1 MATLKFKNP
10 KRGFGADQARPLDLG
25 AGTSEIELLVS
36 DINPGAPPDWELKV
50 NAGRLIYGDF
60 DPDSPR
66 QQSVRWEFPRRFEGL
81 ASAWIEEPAWVDES
95 GQVMDQ
101 GQRGSGMRFGWSR
114 GQTLWVRVDV
124 KPTET
129 QPGERPAGT
138 MGVDFPQDINL
149 VRSNIPDT
157 PDMALWLLIRR
168 GTEAISYQR
177 YAAYMNWAFCGE
189 KPHRDLLDAGDL
201 TGLAGDAIAKVGAAG
216 DQLRAAVRYRIDE
229 LSARRA
235 LPFPDAEPYRVLKAA
250 TELFLMSQCG
260 VYLDANDLEATV
272 RRLAAGQGNA
282 DRLHSDGRSDPG
294 GWIDDYLEDLGG
306 DPFSGPESFPYLALI
321 RQKLGDVRLS
331 SMGSEDSL
339 LAEKCYGI
347 ITQKLTQPTFLEL
360 IWSYWHEEGML
371 TQSINAV
378 SMRFQNRRLRAGDPL
393 ANLEVDP
400 LRPLN
405 NLLWGWVQD
414 EQHRLT
420 VSRRAHEY
428 DHEYGLK
435 LVGRA
440 VPTLETADSRST
452 FLAAFHTLLQRCAY
466 FFKEYDDKTVVPD
479 AFPVLNALREVHLV
493 LSEGAHNQFGDL
505 PWVAR
510 QEMLMTEW
518 ILARPEFREFLPT
531 RIMVAYPEPWM
542 DRVDAMKKV
551 QGWTDTS
558 VRHFRDLGVTG
569 EKVLLSI
576 RFGNW
581 SDITNQN
588 QAANWA
594 IFWREEI
601 QWYINSY
608 EAVTGIDLTSQ
619 ITDSQQLGVAQARFI
634 QPGVHL
640 SRRLA
645 AQKQTRAITRVSA
658 EI

>member
-1 MATLKFKNP
+1 MATVVPNDWMTLTPGSDPPEVRLNGNLQKLVATLERGGYTVDVEPDSGGTNFDPTNP
-10 KRGFGADQARPLDLG
+10 ASFNWVPDPEDPQATLVLYYEG
-25 AGTSEIELLVS
+25 AGLPRVVLASIDLTAPEVVPAAPRIV
-36 DINPGAPPDWELKV
+36 PGAAGVVFPAKV
-50 NAGRLIYGDF
+50 D
-60 DPDSPR
+60 
-66 QQSVRWEFPRRFEGL
+66 
-81 ASAWIEEPAWVDES
+81 
-95 GQVMDQ
+95 
-101 GQRGSGMRFGWSR
+101 
-114 GQTLWVRVDV
+114 
-124 KPTET
+124 
-129 QPGERPAGT
+129 
-138 MGVDFPQDINL
+138 L

-157 PDMALWLLIRR
+157 PDMALWVLIKA

-177 YAAYMNWAFCGE
+177 YSAFMNWAFC
-189 KPHRDLLDAGDL
+189 DDASDVPPE
-201 TGLAGDAIAKVGAAG
+201 DKVRFQGG
-216 DQLRAAVRYRIDE
+216 VNAVRAFRGKKPRVGEASQKTLGEGIRE
-229 LSARRA
+229 LSIRRA

-250 TELFLMSQCG
+250 TELFLMAQCG
-260 VYLDANDLEATV
+260 VLPDDRDMGTIVGELARSTDDAPRLNLDGTSTPELWPGQYLVREKDDEGVANKTL
-272 RRLAAGQGNA
+272 
-282 DRLHSDGRSDPG
+282 
-294 GWIDDYLEDLGG
+294 
-306 DPFSGPESFPYLALI
+306 PYLALI
-321 RQKLGDVRLS
+321 RQKLGDVGLTQATS
-331 SMGSEDSL
+331 DQL
-339 LAEKCYGI
+339 LAERCYGI
-347 ITQKLTQPTFLEL
+347 ITQKLARPTFLEL

-371 TQSINAV
+371 SQTINAV
-378 SMRFQNRRLRAGDPL
+378 SMRFQNRRTRPGDPL

-405 NLLWGWVQD
+405 NVLWGWVQD

-440 VPTLETADSRST
+440 VPALETADSRST

-510 QEMLMTEW
+510 QEMLMTQW
-518 ILARPEFREFLPT
+518 IMARPEFREFLPT

-542 DRVDAMKKV
+542 DRVDAMKKL

-608 EAVTGIDLTSQ
+608 EAVTGVDLTSQ
-619 ITDSQQLGVAQARFI
+619 ITEAQQVGVAQARFL

-645 AQKQTRAITRVSA
+645 AQKHTRAITKVSA
-658 EI
+658 ET

>member
-1 MATLKFKNP
+1 
-10 KRGFGADQARPLDLG
+10 
-25 AGTSEIELLVS
+25 
-36 DINPGAPPDWELKV
+36 
-50 NAGRLIYGDF
+50 
-60 DPDSPR
+60 
-66 QQSVRWEFPRRFEGL
+66 
-81 ASAWIEEPAWVDES
+81 
-95 GQVMDQ
+95 
-101 GQRGSGMRFGWSR
+101 
-114 GQTLWVRVDV
+114 
-124 KPTET
+124 
-129 QPGERPAGT
+129 
-138 MGVDFPQDINL
+138 
-149 VRSNIPDT
+149 
-157 PDMALWLLIRR
+157 
-168 GTEAISYQR
+168 
-177 YAAYMNWAFCGE
+177 
-189 KPHRDLLDAGDL
+189 
-201 TGLAGDAIAKVGAAG
+201 
-216 DQLRAAVRYRIDE
+216 
-229 LSARRA
+229 
-235 LPFPDAEPYRVLKAA
+235 
-250 TELFLMSQCG
+250 
-260 VYLDANDLEATV
+260 
-272 RRLAAGQGNA
+272 
-282 DRLHSDGRSDPG
+282 
-294 GWIDDYLEDLGG
+294 
-306 DPFSGPESFPYLALI
+306 
-321 RQKLGDVRLS
+321 
-331 SMGSEDSL
+331 
-339 LAEKCYGI
+339 
-347 ITQKLTQPTFLEL
+347 
-360 IWSYWHEEGML
+360 ML
-371 TQSINAV
+371 TQTINAV
-378 SMRFQNRRLRAGDPL
+378 SMRFQNRRTRPGDPL

-405 NLLWGWVQD
+405 NVLWGWVQD

-440 VPTLETADSRST
+440 VPALETADSRST

-518 ILARPEFREFLPT
+518 IMARPEFREFLPT

-542 DRVDAMKKV
+542 DRVDAMKKL

-569 EKVLLSI
+569 EKILLSI

-608 EAVTGIDLTSQ
+608 EAVTGVDLTSQ
-619 ITDSQQLGVAQARFI
+619 ITEAQQVGVAQARFL

-645 AQKQTRAITRVSA
+645 AQKHTRAITKVSA
-658 EI
+658 ET

>member
-1 MATLKFKNP
+1 MAIAPVRDWMTAKTTPAGTVDVSFNAELIALLDALRLGGFQIEISADSGLVSPTDNPQQAGQTIGFIWRPQEDPQATVTLYQVFKVAKSP
-10 KRGFGADQARPLDLG
+10 PIRSEIGSIDVAIPEVPGAATPAVIRG
-25 AGTSEIELLVS
+25 AGTVF
-36 DINPGAPPDWELKV
+36 PAKV
-50 NAGRLIYGDF
+50 D
-60 DPDSPR
+60 
-66 QQSVRWEFPRRFEGL
+66 
-81 ASAWIEEPAWVDES
+81 
-95 GQVMDQ
+95 
-101 GQRGSGMRFGWSR
+101 
-114 GQTLWVRVDV
+114 
-124 KPTET
+124 
-129 QPGERPAGT
+129 
-138 MGVDFPQDINL
+138 L

-157 PDMALWLLIRR
+157 PDMALWVLIKA

-177 YAAYMNWAFCGE
+177 YSAFMNWAFCGDDTGVLPE
-189 KPHRDLLDAGDL
+189 DKVRFQGGLNAIRVFKGEPTRRGDPSQAN
-201 TGLAGDAIAKVGAAG
+201 LAEGIK
-216 DQLRAAVRYRIDE
+216 E
-229 LSARRA
+229 LSIRRA

-250 TELFLMSQCG
+250 TELFLMAQCG
-260 VYLDANDLEATV
+260 VLLDAKEMGKIVGALARGTDDV
-272 RRLAAGQGNA
+272 QRLNVDALSNPDKWPGQ
-282 DRLHSDGRSDPG
+282 
-294 GWIDDYLEDLGG
+294 YLEREKDTEGATHKTL
-306 DPFSGPESFPYLALI
+306 PYLALI
-321 RQKLGDVRLS
+321 RQKLGDVGLTQATA
-331 SMGSEDSL
+331 DQL
-339 LAEKCYGI
+339 LAERCYGI
-347 ITQKLTQPTFLEL
+347 ITQKLSRPTFLEL

-378 SMRFQNRRLRAGDPL
+378 SMRFQNRRTRAGDPL

-405 NLLWGWVQD
+405 NVLWGWVQD

-493 LSEGAHNQFGDL
+493 LSEGAHTQFGDL

-542 DRVDAMKKV
+542 DRVDAMKKL

-569 EKVLLSI
+569 EKILLSI

-588 QAANWA
+588 QAANWT

-619 ITDSQQLGVAQARFI
+619 ITDSQQLGVAQARFL

>member
-1 MATLKFKNP
+1 MASVVDKLANTPDDLQRLVLDGTTNP
-10 KRGFGADQARPLDLG
+10 AEWPAQYFVPELD
-25 AGTSEIELLVS
+25 T
-36 DINPGAPPDWELKV
+36 D
-50 NAGRLIYGDF
+50 
-60 DPDSPR
+60 
-66 QQSVRWEFPRRFEGL
+66 
-81 ASAWIEEPAWVDES
+81 
-95 GQVMDQ
+95 
-101 GQRGSGMRFGWSR
+101 
-114 GQTLWVRVDV
+114 GQTH
-124 KPTET
+124 
-129 QPGERPAGT
+129 
-138 MGVDFPQDINL
+138 
-149 VRSNIPDT
+149 DT
-157 PDMALWLLIRR
+157 L
-168 GTEAISYQR
+168 
-177 YAAYMNWAFCGE
+177 
-189 KPHRDLLDAGDL
+189 
-201 TGLAGDAIAKVGAAG
+201 
-216 DQLRAAVRYRIDE
+216 
-229 LSARRA
+229 
-235 LPFPDAEPYRVLKAA
+235 
-250 TELFLMSQCG
+250 
-260 VYLDANDLEATV
+260 
-272 RRLAAGQGNA
+272 
-282 DRLHSDGRSDPG
+282 
-294 GWIDDYLEDLGG
+294 
-306 DPFSGPESFPYLALI
+306 PYLALI
-321 RQKLGDVRLS
+321 RQKLGDVGLTQATS
-331 SMGSEDSL
+331 DQL

-347 ITQKLTQPTFLEL
+347 ITQKLARPTFLEL

-371 TQSINAV
+371 TQTINAI
-378 SMRFQNRRLRAGDPL
+378 SMRFQNRRTRPGDPL

-405 NLLWGWVQD
+405 NVLWGWVQD

-440 VPTLETADSRST
+440 VPSLETADSRST

-510 QEMLMTEW
+510 QEMLMTQW
-518 ILARPEFREFLPT
+518 IMARPEFREFLPT

-542 DRVDAMKKV
+542 DRVDAMKKL

-619 ITDSQQLGVAQARFI
+619 VTDAQQLGMAQARFV

-645 AQKQTRAITRVSA
+645 AQKHTRAITKVSS